1 MSLEIQ
7 RKKDGTLRSKW
18 WYGRFAV
25 NGKSSVVNLG
35 VEIKGAVPGSLKIRG
50 DNAYEHSRMK
60 AYVKLEDL
68 IAEAN
73 SRKAAEHHLEKLYEL
88 KAGADLKEVPVAE
101 IAARW
106 IALPARRKRTTS
118 WEKTQCARFKLFSSY
133 IQTYYPAAKYIS
145 QVTPKMAREWL
156 HSVEDHYAPATYNE
170 LRNLLKGFFERVGHE
185 AGVIRNPFLGCAT
198 KIKKTIHRQP
208 FTQKELTAILKHC
221 DKVSRPVVLTA
232 MCTAMRRG
240 DCCRLKWES
249 VDLQGGFITVKTSK
263 TGEVAEIPLFPLLRA
278 ELERLPRT
286 SEYVFPEAEEMYRT
300 NIHGLTW
307 RFQQALKNAE
317 IEDTQLKRNDTGR
330 QASVKDFH
338 SLRTTWITMALSAG
352 VPMELVRRVT
362 GHSTVDVVLKHYF
375 RPGKEAFKTALETA
389 MPKMLTGGDPED
401 QKSKDENQNPK
412 DALLELVEQAA
423 EVSKEAFVAK
433 VAKIAHGMAA

>member
-73 SRKAAEHHLEKLYEL
+73 SRKSAEHHLEKLYEL
-88 KAGADLKEVPVAE
+88 KAGADLKEVPVSE

-106 IALPARRKRTTS
+106 IALPTRKKRTKH
-118 WEKTQCARFKLFSSY
+118 WDKTQCSRLDKFSKS
-133 IQTYYPAAKYIS
+133 IRKRYPSVEYIS
-145 QVTPKMAREWL
+145 QITPKMAKEWL
-156 HSVEDHYAPATYNE
+156 QSIEEKYAPATYNDY
-170 LRNLLKGFFERVGHE
+170 RNLLKGFFERAGHD
-185 AGVIRNPFLGCAT
+185 AGVIRNPFAGCDT
-198 KIKKTIHRQP
+198 KVKKTIHRQP

-221 DKVSRPVVLTA
+221 DPISRPVTLTA

-263 TGEVAEIPLFPLLRA
+263 TGEIAEIPLFPLLRA
-278 ELERLPRT
+278 ELESLHRI

-300 NIHGLTW
+300 NIHGLSW
-307 RFQQALKNAE
+307 RFQQALKNAG
-317 IEDTQLKRNDTGR
+317 IEDTQVKREDSGR

-375 RPGKEAFKTALETA
+375 RPGKQAFKTALESA
-389 MPKMLTGGDPED
+389 MPMMLTGKTKERPDPVNAVRELAQIAPELKHD
-401 QKSKDENQNPK
+401 
-412 DALLELVEQAA
+412 ELVKKIKDLAA
-423 EVSKEAFVAK
+423 TL
-433 VAKIAHGMAA
+433 AA

>member
-1 MSLEIQ
+1 MGLEIQ

-106 IALPARRKRTTS
+106 IALPARRTRTAS
-118 WEKTQCARFKLFSSY
+118 WEKTQCARFKLFSIYMQTSY
-133 IQTYYPAAKYIS
+133 PLAKYIS

-198 KIKKTIHRQP
+198 KIKKTIHRKP
-208 FTQKELTAILKHC
+208 FTQDELTGILKHC
-221 DKVSRPVVLTA
+221 DEVSRPVVLTA

-249 VDLQGGFITVKTSK
+249 VDLPGGFITVKTSK
-263 TGEVAEIPLFPLLRA
+263 TGEVAEIPIFPLLRV
-278 ELERLPRT
+278 ELEHLPRT
-286 SEYVFPEAEEMYRT
+286 SEYVFPKAEEMYRT

-307 RFQQALKNAE
+307 RFQQALKNAG
-317 IEDTQLKRNDTGR
+317 IEDTQLKRNETGR

-389 MPKMLTGGDPED
+389 MPKMLTGSEQPSDKTPKEKLLQLAED
-401 QKSKDENQNPK
+401 GAEMEK
-412 DALLELVEQAA
+412 DAIL
-423 EVSKEAFVAK
+423 KMM
-433 VAKIAHGMAA
+433 AKIAHGMAA